1 MGSRGGRRVGKEV
14 SVIVKRKKEI
24 AYFVSH
30 KKLVAC
36 LEKFMDDNVQ
46 NSVFFYIFLFRHLK

>member
-24 AYFVSH
+24 ACFVSH

-36 LEKFMDDNVQ
+36 LEKSVDDNV
-46 NSVFFYIFLFRHLK
+46 